1 MAAII
6 NDEKITYLGYLFN
19 YDYHAQCLIDYVSKS
34 YSNIHGF
41 ENLDYMEEPNL
52 PVYYLTLLNNVVFT
66 NISTDDE
73 KRGILYLPRELSNQ
87 QIQYLSDFMKVVD
100 DYSVLIVYNLVLDN
114 DMVIGTEFGND
125 ISTANLL
132 NGFIKNIIK
141 NRDDKNG
148 KKYR

>member
-52 PVYYLTLLNNVVFT
+52 PVYYLTLLPQFDGNWSMDPVAKIRKDELTTMGEEPT
-66 NISTDDE
+66 NFQWA
-73 KRGILYLPRELSNQ
+73 ILTASFPDSLVINSYLDYLDYAVSIQKIDSLDTWIDMSNW
-87 QIQYLSDFMKVVD
+87 SD
-100 DYSVLIVYNLVLDN
+100 S
-114 DMVIGTEFGND
+114 
-125 ISTANLL
+125 
-132 NGFIKNIIK
+132 
-141 NRDDKNG
+141 
-148 KKYR
+148 